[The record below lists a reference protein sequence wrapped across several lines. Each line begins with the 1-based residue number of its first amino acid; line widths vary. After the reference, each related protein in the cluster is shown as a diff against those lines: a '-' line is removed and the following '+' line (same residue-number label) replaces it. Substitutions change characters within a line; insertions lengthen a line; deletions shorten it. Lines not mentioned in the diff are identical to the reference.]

1 MNRPRILA
9 TGLAALFTL
18 PGIVH
23 AANRNW
29 TGLGIPG
36 DWNDPANWD
45 TGVPTT
51 LTGDNVF
58 MHLTGTLTGVPIT
71 AESLR
76 ISVGTEAVPTSGF
89 TFGAGVFNVNYIGV
103 AEAHDGLNPTSNRF
117 GRAFINSGTTINVGN
132 FFVGEWDGG
141 TGHVIQSGGD
151 VNVSGQFRV
160 GHWPQPGASDANAPS
175 TYTMN
180 GGTITVSGDP
190 ADPFNENLAGNVYL
204 GIDSTGVLIVNN
216 GVFTAKGIALDNRG
230 ATGGEDTLEVNGG
243 LLNLGA
249 NGIASQNAGNPG
261 TYEVKLGGGIL
272 RATASWSTSLETNL
286 TSGGTGIIFDTNGNT
301 ITHSGA
307 IIGAGGLTKIGTG
320 TLVLSGAN
328 TFAGGI
334 SINGGTVQV
343 GAGGTSGSLGSGLV
357 TIGASGILSF
367 QRTDTLAISGGITGA
382 GQLSVVSG
390 RLQVPSAAGTVNAD
404 VAATATLAAVG
415 TLNNVTVAATGTIE
429 AGIGGAGNL
438 IVNSLAL
445 ADSVVKLTVGTT
457 SSKVTV
463 NSAGG
468 LVANGANTIQIALNN
483 LAPGVYT
490 LIDYAGTI
498 GGAGAPSF
506 SLVGLPSRAVGGL
519 VHNTANT
526 SLDLNITS
534 IDFPKWTGATSAIW
548 DGATQNWVLATGGTP
563 TNYQA
568 GDAVLFDDSATGFT
582 TVDVSAAFSPSS
594 VTFNNSTAKTYTL
607 GGLGSIAGTTGLTKK
622 GNGRVILATANTYTG
637 VTDVQAG
644 VLQVGDGITGSIG
657 GTTVTVAAGAA
668 LELNVP
674 AFGTFSAPTSGA
686 GEVRT
691 IGFNNFAIADNVLSG
706 ALALRIAGDIGQV
719 ITVGNQPLFTG
730 PTVIATGTLR
740 AGGATALGTGAA
752 GTAVQAGATL
762 DVNAFDMG
770 AEEVRIIGSGV
781 GGNGAIVNTGADA
794 YMNVHKVVLT
804 GNASVGGTARWDIR
818 AGGIAGETLDLAG
831 FKLTKVGGNQ
841 VSLVDVNSTNG
852 DIEINAGTFSI
863 ENNSTVGGTGTITLN
878 PGGTLGLWVNQPGKL
893 TRNIVAN
900 GGAITELGSGAQTTV
915 NSTVALL
922 QDLTFNVNNG
932 NTVYTQAGA
941 VLEGGSAKNVTVN
954 GAGRLVLTANNL
966 WTGATNVNGI
976 LQVGNAGTTGTFGTG
991 ELNVNGTL
999 VLARSDGFNLT
1010 QDLNAAAAAGTLI
1023 LAGGGT
1029 VSLSSGTDIRVNQL
1043 HFGVNGLNDTIG
1055 GTLNIADG
1063 NIVSVQQAFI
1073 AGNSAGGGGPATGNI
1088 NQTGGLLEVN
1098 APNTDG
1104 RNFVLGHWPQGQS
1117 VYTQSGGVLNSPG
1130 ISMAVSWDGTGAYQ
1144 LSGGF
1149 ANVLGLRFGHSAART
1164 GVFNLTGGVL
1174 TLGGEGIWAE
1184 NANNPTDINLGAGTI
1199 AAGAPLVPL
1208 RLPMELTGLGGPVT
1222 FDTNGN
1228 TFDMTGSFVGAGGF
1242 VKTGAGE
1249 MILNGGNSAV
1259 GPFVVN
1265 AGTVTALGAQTQN
1278 RVPDGAT
1285 VQIKNGG
1292 TFQFGATNVTAF
1304 NANYIV
1310 EAGGTLI
1317 VGGGVEHIHVGT
1329 VNLLGGTWTT
1339 SPTAGQF
1346 DGENFFL
1353 HAGVTV
1359 GGTTPSLITQQG
1371 GNASDRGIG
1380 FAGTVTFNVGD
1391 VTGNAAA
1398 DLVVSTELENDGAPG
1413 ALVKTGSG
1421 TIDLSFANT
1430 YTGGTTISEGTVLV
1444 TNASGSGLGTG
1455 AVTVAAGARLGGSG
1469 TIGNAVDV
1477 LSVTVSGKLAPG
1489 NNSPGQLKLD
1499 LATGVLDL
1507 TTAIGPDASH
1517 AMEFELGGTVDS
1529 VKFLSGKL
1537 SIGAGTLEID
1547 DFAFTVLPGLAIGT
1561 YTLFDGVSPIQGTLG
1576 AEVSGPLGGN
1586 FFGTLA
1592 FADGT
1597 NDLVL
1602 QVVPEPGATMALLGG
1617 LAVLASRRR
1626 RASGS

>member
-58 MHLTGTLTGVPIT
+58 MHLPGALTGVPIT

-76 ISVGTEAVPTSGF
+76 IGVGTIDVPTSGF
-89 TFGAGVFNVNYIGV
+89 TFGAGVYNLNYIGV
-103 AEAHDGLNPTSNRF
+103 AEAHDGTNPTSNRF
-117 GRAFINSGTTINVGN
+117 GRAFINTGVTINVGN

-151 VNVSGQFRV
+151 VNISGQFRV
-160 GHWPQPGASDANAPS
+160 GHWPQPGAADANAPS

-249 NGIASQNAGNPG
+249 NGIASQNANNPG
-261 TYEVKLGGGIL
+261 TYEVKLGGGVL
-272 RATASWSTSLETNL
+272 RATASWSTSLETTL

-301 ITHSGA
+301 ITHSGP
-307 IIGAGGLTKIGTG
+307 IIGAGGLTKIGNG
-320 TLVLSGAN
+320 TLIFSGPN
-328 TFAGGI
+328 TFSGGI

-357 TIGASGILSF
+357 TIGASSILSF
-367 QRTDTLAISGGITGA
+367 QRTDTASIAGGITGS

-390 RLQVPSAAGTVNAD
+390 RLQIPSAAGTVNAD
-404 VAATATLAAVG
+404 IAAGATLSAVG
-415 TLNNVTVAATGTIE
+415 TLNNVTVTPTGTIE

-438 IVNSLAL
+438 IVNTLAL
-445 ADSVVKLTVGTT
+445 ADSVVKLTVGTS
-457 SSKVTV
+457 SSKITV
-463 NSAGG
+463 SSAGG
-468 LVANGANTIQIALNN
+468 LVANGANTLQISLNN

-498 GGAGAPSF
+498 GGAGAASF

-519 VHNTANT
+519 VNNVANT

-568 GDAVLFDDSATGFT
+568 GDAVLFDDSATGQT
-582 TVDVSAAFSPSS
+582 TIDVSTGFSPSS
-594 VTFNNSTAKTYTL
+594 VTFNNAAKTYTL
-607 GGLGSIAGTTGLTKK
+607 SGLGGIEGTTGLTKK
-622 GNGRVILATANTYTG
+622 GNGRVILATTNTYTG
-637 VTDVQAG
+637 ITDVQAG
-644 VLQVGDGITGSIG
+644 VLQVGDGITGSIA

-674 AFGTFSAPTSGA
+674 AFGTFAVQTSGA

-691 IGFNNFAIADNVLSG
+691 IGSNSFTIGDNVLSG
-706 ALALRIAGDIGQV
+706 PLGLRIAGDLGQT
-719 ITVGNQPLFTG
+719 ISVGNQPLFTG
-730 PTVIATGTLR
+730 PTVIASGTLR
-740 AGGATALGTGAA
+740 AGGAAALGSGAA
-752 GTAVQAGATL
+752 GTTVLAGATL
-762 DVNAFDMG
+762 DINAFDMG
-770 AEEVRIIGSGV
+770 AEEVRIVGAGV
-781 GGNGAIVNTGADA
+781 GGIGAIVNTGADA

-804 GNASVGGTARWDIR
+804 GDASVGGTARWDMR

-841 VSLVDVNSTNG
+841 VSLIDINSTNG
-852 DIEINAGTFSI
+852 DIDINGGIFSI
-863 ENNSTVGGTGTITLN
+863 ENNSTVGGSGTITLN
-878 PGGTLGLWVNQPGKL
+878 AGGSLGLWVNQPGKL

-915 NSTVALL
+915 NSNVALL

-932 NTVYTQAGA
+932 NTVYTHAGTI
-941 VLEGGSAKNVTVN
+941 VEGSGGKNVTVN

-976 LQVGNAGTTGTFGTG
+976 LQVGNGGTTGTFGAG
-991 ELNVNGTL
+991 DVNLNGTL
-999 VLARSDGFNLT
+999 VLARSDGFTLT
-1010 QDLNAAAAAGTLI
+1010 HDVNAGAAAGSLI

-1029 VSLSSGTDIRVNQL
+1029 INLSSGTDIRVNQL
-1043 HFGVNGLNDTIG
+1043 HFGVNGQNDTIG

-1063 NIVSVQQAFI
+1063 NTVSVQEAFI
-1073 AGNSAGGGGPATGNI
+1073 TGNSGGGGGNVTGNI

-1117 VYTQSGGVLNSPG
+1117 VYTQSGGVLSSPN
-1130 ISMAVSWDGTGAYQ
+1130 ISMAISWDGNGAYR

-1164 GVFNLTGGVL
+1164 GTFDLTGGVVN
-1174 TLGGEGIWAE
+1174 LGSEGIWAQD
-1184 NANNPTDINLGAGTI
+1184 ANNPTDINLGAGTI
-1199 AAGAPLVPL
+1199 AAAAPVVPL
-1208 RLPMELTGLGGPVT
+1208 RLPMELTGIGGPVT

-1228 TFDMTGSFVGAGGF
+1228 KFEVNGALSGVGGF
-1242 VKTGAGE
+1242 VKTGAGD
-1249 MILNGGNSAV
+1249 MILNA
-1259 GPFVVN
+1259 
-1265 AGTVTALGAQTQN
+1265 
-1278 RVPDGAT
+1278 
-1285 VQIKNGG
+1285 
-1292 TFQFGATNVTAF
+1292 
-1304 NANYIV
+1304 
-1310 EAGGTLI
+1310 
-1317 VGGGVEHIHVGT
+1317 
-1329 VNLLGGTWTT
+1329 
-1339 SPTAGQF
+1339 
-1346 DGENFFL
+1346 
-1353 HAGVTV
+1353 
-1359 GGTTPSLITQQG
+1359 PS
-1371 GNASDRGIG
+1371 
-1380 FAGTVTFNVGD
+1380 
-1391 VTGNAAA
+1391 
-1398 DLVVSTELENDGAPG
+1398 
-1413 ALVKTGSG
+1413 
-1421 TIDLSFANT
+1421 T
-1430 YTGGTTISEGTVLV
+1430 YTGTTTISAGTVLV
-1444 TNASGSGLGTG
+1444 NNTIGSGLGTG
-1455 AVTVAAGARLGGSG
+1455 AVTVAAGGRLGGTG
-1469 TIGNAVDV
+1469 TIGNSVDP
-1477 LSVTVSGKLAPG
+1477 LNVTVSGKL
-1489 NNSPGQLKLD
+1489 SPGSGGTGTLNFH
-1499 LATGVLDL
+1499 LATGVLNL
-1507 TTAIGPDASH
+1507 AGAVTPDASG
-1517 AMEFELGGTVDS
+1517 ALEFELGSTVDS

-1537 SIGAGTLEID
+1537 DIGAGGLEID

-1561 YTLFDGVSPIQGTLG
+1561 YTLFDGVTPIQGTLG
-1576 AEVSGPLGGN
+1576 LEVSGPLGGG
-1586 FFGTLA
+1586 FFGTIA

-1602 QVVPEPGATMALLGG
+1602 QVVPEPGTAMALLGG

-1626 RASGS
+1626 RTSGS